1 MLQSGSPPGVWSVQR
16 AACLQPFCVPSS
28 SFTLAFLRYSSSNSG
43 ERSIEAPEFL
53 CFVGIASRG
62 RGVGSAEKGTLTFL
76 RSARANEAVLDYD
89 GPIIMSDKST
99 PAEYLV
105 ICRGQWDKAA
115 SQGEI
120 QNVIDQFYTWLDR
133 LVDEGKMKRGQ
144 RLTNEGK
151 TVGRRN
157 VVTDGP
163 FGESK
168 EVIGGF
174 WFAVANSLDE
184 AAQIAAGNPCLDY
197 GLSLEI
203 RPIDPDI
210 ATADNTN

>member
-1 MLQSGSPPGVWSVQR
+1 V
-16 AACLQPFCVPSS
+16 
-28 SFTLAFLRYSSSNSG
+28 
-43 ERSIEAPEFL
+43 
-53 CFVGIASRG
+53 
-62 RGVGSAEKGTLTFL
+62 
-76 RSARANEAVLDYD
+76 RANEAVLNYG
-89 GPIIMSDKST
+89 GPIIMSDKPT

-105 ICRGQWDKAA
+105 ISRGQWDKA
-115 SQGEI
+115 SSRSER
-120 QNVIDQFYTWLDR
+120 QNVIDQFYTWLNR
-133 LVDEGKMKRGQ
+133 LVEEGKMKPGQ
-144 RLTNEGK
+144 RLTHEGK

-157 VVTDGP
+157 LITDGP